1 MKYTINKD
9 GSVAI
14 TENDYYK
21 IHKDYRGTMNIMGI
35 PVPTM
40 LIKRRYTSY
49 RIQNCKVYG
58 LVMHPIL
65 FIKLLI
71 LVSIPIA
78 VIVMGLFF

>member
-1 MKYTINKD
+1 
-9 GSVAI
+9 
-14 TENDYYK
+14 
-21 IHKDYRGTMNIMGI
+21 MNIMGI

-40 LIKRRYTSY
+40 LILNEDTQATESRTVYEDM
-49 RIQNCKVYG
+49 QVYG

-78 VIVMGLFF
+78 VIVMGVIL

>member
-21 IHKDYRGTMNIMGI
+21 IGKDYRGTRNIMGI

-40 LIKRRYTSY
+40 LILNEDTQATESRTVRFTD
-49 RIQNCKVYG
+49 
-58 LVMHPIL
+58 
-65 FIKLLI
+65 
-71 LVSIPIA
+71 
-78 VIVMGLFF
+78 